1 MKLLIQRVKRSSVKV
16 EGRSIASIDEGL
28 LVFVGIEK
36 GDSEKECDWLARKLT
51 GLRIFP
57 SSHQVMDQSVLDVKG
72 SVLVVSQ
79 FTLAANLRKGNRPD
93 FSNAETPEKAER
105 LVDYFIE
112 QVALQVEDVQSGQ
125 FGADMEVELV
135 NDGPVTIILTRPSS

>member
-16 EGRSIASIDEGL
+16 EGRSIASIDAGI

-36 GDSEKECDWLARKLT
+36 GDSELECDWLARKLT

-93 FSNAETPEKAER
+93 FSSAETPEKAER